1 MFIEL
6 SYSWEPSEIVMP
18 GKIDKPEVIKRS
30 RMIEKPA
37 GETDKNVR
45 WGSYNNTSMINFFAH
60 TGTHID
66 VPFHADPEGLQLHQF
81 ELKDFIFEN
90 PLLLEIPKN
99 DMEKI
104 AIEELEPHRDRLS
117 KCDIL
122 LIYTGFSS
130 IRRSESERYV
140 SKQPSF
146 NIDAANYLVD
156 NFDIRAYGVDLIG
169 IENIPAGKEA
179 QPTPF
184 PVHKTFLLKKKR
196 KSFVLED
203 LNLSPLS
210 GKTASRLF
218 VIPLRVY
225 GAEAMPVT
233 VFAELEE

>member
-1 MFIEL
+1 
-6 SYSWEPSEIVMP
+6 
-18 GKIDKPEVIKRS
+18 
-30 RMIEKPA
+30 MIEKPA
-37 GETDKNVR
+37 GETDESVR
-45 WGSYNNTSMINFFAH
+45 WGSYNNTSLINFFAH

-66 VPFHADPEGLQLHQF
+66 VPFHVDPEGLQLHQF
-81 ELKDFIFEN
+81 GLMDFIFEN
-90 PLLLEIPKN
+90 PLLLEIPKGEL
-99 DMEKI
+99 EKI
-104 AIEELEPHRDRLS
+104 TVKDLDAYREQLT

-122 LIYTGFSS
+122 LIYTGFSR
-130 IRRSESERYV
+130 IRKSDSERFV

-146 NIDAANYLVD
+146 TLDAANYLVD

-184 PVHKTFLLKKKR
+184 PVHKTFLLKKRR

-203 LNLSPLS
+203 LNLSPIA
-210 GKTASRLF
+210 GKDPSRLF

-225 GAEAMPVT
+225 GMEAMPVT

>member
-6 SYSWEPSEIVMP
+6 SYSWEPKEIVMP
-18 GKIDKPEVIKRS
+18 GKIDKPKVIERS

-37 GETDKNVR
+37 GRTDENVR
-45 WGSYNNTSMINFFAH
+45 WGSYNNTSVINFFAH

-66 VPFHADPEGLQLHQF
+66 VPFHVDPEGIQLHEF
-81 ELKDFIFEN
+81 ELNDFIFEN
-90 PLLLEIPKN
+90 PLLLEISKG

-104 AIEELEPHRDRLS
+104 TLEELKDHRDALS

-122 LIYTGFSS
+122 LIYTGFSQFRTS
-130 IRRSESERYV
+130 DSERFIA
-140 SKQPSF
+140 KQPSF
-146 NIDAANYLVD
+146 ALDAANYLVD
-156 NFDIRAYGVDLIG
+156 NFDIRAYGVDVIG

-184 PVHKTFLLKKKR
+184 PVHKTFLLKKKS

-203 LNLSPLS
+203 LNLSPVA
-210 GKTASRLF
+210 GKTISRLF

-233 VFAELEE
+233 VFAELEG